1 MKRVPSKQFMVV
13 FRIVAVLL
21 IFVGAGLSID
31 LVWNLADVLMGVM
44 VMINIPVI
52 FILARPALAAL
63 KDYTAQRKTGRN
75 PVFKAAS
82 IDLKE
87 KTDYWN

>member
-1 MKRVPSKQFMVV
+1 MS
-13 FRIVAVLL
+13 
-21 IFVGAGLSID
+21 
-31 LVWNLADVLMGVM
+31 
-44 VMINIPVI
+44 NIPVI
-52 FILARPALAAL
+52 FIPARPPLPAL